1 MHYFIGMEVW
11 QSIYGIFLGQGKY
24 AVEIL
29 KRFKMMDCKA
39 ITTPMESN
47 LKLLSVSSSELV
59 DARMYCQMIYFLM
72 YRTNMR
78 PDICFVVNTLRH
90 VHLVI
95 TQNCTQ
101 VVGGTLRGNSKT
113 TLGRYWYFSPRE
125 GSLNTNLTKSND
137 KQYLSIHSFGWN
149 QSHIHWAWSHIQVK
163 DHKDTYT
170 RTIKGKIIT
179 SLQSLSLIWVKRKRW
194 ENSPS
199 IQSV

>member
-1 MHYFIGMEVW
+1 MSSWSQNVVLETISQW
-11 QSIYGIFLGQGKY
+11 SRQGKCTTSFCFRNPCLPT
-24 AVEIL
+24 EISL
-29 KRFKMMDCKA
+29 NTCRSPGADMHF
-39 ITTPMESN
+39 
-47 LKLLSVSSSELV
+47 
-59 DARMYCQMIYFLM
+59 
-72 YRTNMR
+72 R
-78 PDICFVVNTLRH
+78 PRQRRQF
-90 VHLVI
+90 VI

-179 SLQSLSLIWVKRKRW
+179 SLLSLSLIWVKRKRW
-194 ENSPS
+194 EDSPS